1 MNRRIQLVLL
11 LLLVGFALKSA
22 GQGTAFSYQGRLNDT
37 GAPANAAYDFRFAL
51 YDNVTNGNQLSL
63 LLTNSA
69 VAVSNGLFNVTLDFG
84 PDVFTGENAWLEIAV
99 RAAGATNFTMLAP
112 RQPVLPV
119 PYAIFA
125 TGASNLLGTLAAAQL
140 TGTVPSGQLAGNYPN
155 PVNFTNGA
163 NSVAGTFSGSGAA
176 LTALNAS
183 QLASGTVPDVR
194 LSSNVPLL
202 NANQTFS
209 GGNQFAGNNMFA
221 GNNQFNGVNNFTSF
235 GNNFSGSFFGNGL
248 VGWIATNGP
257 AIQAVRDH
265 GYMLTGPGLST
276 VILPPVSGAGLTP
289 GDIIRVSGA
298 GSGGWLVL
306 TNAGETILGN
316 FASYV
321 NSYPVATNGGD
332 YYDVAASADGT
343 LLYAVGN
350 GIAGVSASTD
360 AGHTWNRVGSTYIS
374 GAYYSLACSVNGRIV
389 YASPSGGGVV
399 KKSTD
404 SGATWSSTTTSTAA
418 GAFVGCTADGGTLFI
433 NNIACSGNGT
443 NLARLI
449 SGVISVSTNA
459 GSTWFTIPAPPGT
472 VSCLAAS
479 SDCSRLVTGTT
490 GGTLYASSDL
500 GAIWTAV
507 TATGQAWS
515 GAWMSPDG
523 LKFAATISGSSPG
536 GAVFNFGVSV
546 EPNVTGPG
554 NTLGG
559 SQGSAVELQYL
570 GNGQFMPV
578 SSAGTLWVN

>member
-1 MNRRIQLVLL
+1 VNRRIQLVLL
-11 LLLVGFALKSA
+11 LLAGFALKSA

-37 GAPANAAYDFRFAL
+37 GAPANAVYDFRFAL
-51 YDNVTNGNQLSL
+51 YDNVTDGNQLGL

-69 VAVSNGLFNVTLDFG
+69 VAVNNGLFDVTLDFG
-84 PDVFTGENAWLEIAV
+84 PDMFTGENAWLEIGV
-99 RAAGATNFTMLAP
+99 RAVGATNFTTLAP

-125 TGASNLLGTLAAAQL
+125 NGASNLLGNLSAAQL
-140 TGTVPSGQLAGNYPN
+140 TGTVPAGRLAGNYPN
-155 PVNFTNGA
+155 LVDFTNGA
-163 NSVAGTFSGSGAA
+163 NNVAGTFSGSGAA
-176 LTALNAS
+176 LTGLNAS
-183 QLASGTVPDVR
+183 QLASGTVADVR

-209 GGNQFAGNNMFA
+209 GGNQFTGNNLFA
-221 GNNQFNGVNNFTSF
+221 GNNQFNGVNNFSNF
-235 GNNFSGSFFGNGL
+235 GNSFSGSFFGNGL

-265 GYMLTGPGLST
+265 GYMITGPGLST
-276 VILPPVSGAGLTP
+276 VILPPVSGAGLAP

-298 GSGGWLVL
+298 GSGGWMVV
-306 TNAGETILGN
+306 TNAGETILGS
-316 FASYV
+316 FASYL
-321 NSYPVATNGGD
+321 NNYTLATNGGD
-332 YYDVAASADGT
+332 YYDVAASADGSH
-343 LLYAVGN
+343 LYTVGN

-404 SGATWSSTTTSTAA
+404 SGATWSATTASTAA
-418 GAFVGCTADGGTLFI
+418 GAFIGCTADGGTLFTG
-433 NNIACSGNGT
+433 NITCSGNGT
-443 NLARLI
+443 NLAKLA
-449 SGVISVSTNA
+449 SGGISVSTNA
-459 GSTWFTIPAPPGT
+459 GSTWLTIPSPGG
-472 VSCLAAS
+472 VSCLAVS
-479 SDCSRLVTGTT
+479 SDCSRLLAGTT

-500 GAIWTAV
+500 GSVWTAV
-507 TATGQAWS
+507 AASAQAWS

-523 LKFAATISGSSPG
+523 LKFAATISGSSPS
-536 GAVFNFGVSV
+536 GALDNFGVSV
-546 EPNVTGPG
+546 LPNVTGPG
-554 NTLGG
+554 GIVSG

>member
-11 LLLVGFALKSA
+11 LLAGFALKSA

-51 YDNVTNGNQLSL
+51 YDNVTNGSQLSL

-69 VAVSNGLFNVTLDFG
+69 VAVNNGLFNVTLDFG

-99 RAAGATNFTMLAP
+99 RAVGSTNFTTLAP

-125 TGASNLLGTLAAAQL
+125 SGASNLLGTLSAAQL

-163 NSVAGTFSGSGAA
+163 NSVAGTFSGNGAA

-183 QLASGTVPDVR
+183 QLNSGTVADVR

-209 GGNQFAGNNMFA
+209 GGNQFNGNNQFA
-221 GNNQFNGVNNFTSF
+221 GNNQFNGTNNFTSF
-235 GNNFSGSFFGNGL
+235 GNSFSGSFFGNGL
-248 VGWIATNGP
+248 VGWIATNGL

-289 GDIIRVSGA
+289 GDIIRISGA
-298 GSGGWLVL
+298 GSGGWKLA

-316 FASYV
+316 FASYL
-321 NSYPVATNGGD
+321 NSYTAATNSGD

-343 LLYAVGN
+343 LVYAVGN

-360 AGHTWNRVGSTYIS
+360 AGHTWNQVGSTYIS
-374 GAYYSLACSVNGRIV
+374 GAYYSLACSMNGRIV

-404 SGATWSSTTTSTAA
+404 SGATWSSTTASTAA
-418 GAFVGCTADGGTLFI
+418 GAFVGCTADGGTFFI
-433 NNIACSGNGT
+433 NNITCSGNGT

-449 SGVISVSTNA
+449 SGGISVSTNA
-459 GSTWFTIPAPPGT
+459 GSTWVNIPSLGG

-479 SDCSRLVTGTT
+479 SDCSRLVVGTT
-490 GGTLYASSDL
+490 GGSLYASSDL
-500 GAIWTAV
+500 GAVWTAV
-507 TATGQAWS
+507 TATAQTWS
-515 GAWMSPDG
+515 GVWMSPDG
-523 LKFAATISGSSPG
+523 LKFAATVSGSTPG
-536 GAVFNFGVSV
+536 GGVYNFGVSV
-546 EPNVTGPG
+546 LPNVTGPG
-554 NTLGG
+554 GTLSG

-578 SSAGTLWVN
+578 SSVGTLWVN